1 MSKPKRSARAALAP
15 APAEP
20 RRTIQTPAELQ
31 LDELSALRLSRASAV
46 LELGRARVAGLR
58 AEAVRLLEQIDVD
71 GRFRSLDR
79 QIGEVLP
86 HLVEAETEVGKLSAE
101 IGARLGIDP
110 AAYYL
115 DDRALILR
123 ARPPSAGEEA

>member
-1 MSKPKRSARAALAP
+1 MPKPKKPARASPAP
-15 APAEP
+15 APADLC
-20 RRTIQTPAELQ
+20 RTIQAADEIR
-31 LDELSALRLSRASAV
+31 LDELTGLRLSRASAV

-71 GRFRSLDR
+71 GRFRDLDR
-79 QIGEVLP
+79 KIGELLP
-86 HLVEAETEVGKLSAE
+86 HLAEAEAEVGKLSTE

-115 DDRALILR
+115 DDRALVLR
-123 ARPPSAGEEA
+123 ARPPAGEEA